1 MMVMPT
7 SDLGRILVAV
17 GIVALVAGV
26 ILMLWPHIPLLGRL
40 PGDFSFLRGNTRV
53 FVPIATSIV
62 LSLVL
67 TIVINVVLR
76 LFR

>member
-1 MMVMPT
+1 MPT
-7 SDLGRILVAV
+7 SDLGRILIAL

-26 ILMLWPHIPLLGRL
+26 ILLLWPHIPLLGRL
-40 PGDFSFLRGNTRV
+40 PGDFSFHKGNTRV
-53 FVPIATSIV
+53 FIPIATSIV

-67 TIVINVVLR
+67 TVVINVVLR

>member
-1 MMVMPT
+1 MPA
-7 SDLGRILVAV
+7 SDLGKILISV
-17 GIVALVAGV
+17 GIVALIIGA
-26 ILMLWPHIPLLGRL
+26 LLLLSPRLPLPGRL
-40 PGDFSFLRGNTRV
+40 PGDFSFSRGNVHV
-53 FVPIATSIV
+53 FLPVATSIV